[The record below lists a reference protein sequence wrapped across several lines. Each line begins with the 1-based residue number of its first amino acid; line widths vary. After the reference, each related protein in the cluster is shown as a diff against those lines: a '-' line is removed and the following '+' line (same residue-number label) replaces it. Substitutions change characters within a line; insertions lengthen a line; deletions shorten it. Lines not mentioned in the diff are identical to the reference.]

1 MENNDINFIGKLTFK
16 EYRQARSHKMRM
28 IDWIATLLILILGFL
43 IYAKNTPLIASVII
57 SLFYTLVFV
66 VLLQMMLWII
76 YRIQFKTD
84 PILRNERCFS
94 VQKDGLHVSTKNSEV
109 FYGWD
114 GLRSACDYKNIYLL
128 YVSALRMIMIPK
140 RFFDKEEE
148 IEAFECLLSAH
159 ISSEKIKLNK

>member
-1 MENNDINFIGKLTFK
+1 MENNEINFIGKLTFK
-16 EYRQARSHKMRM
+16 EFRKSKSHQMRIIVQA
-28 IDWIATLLILILGFL
+28 APFLILILGFF
-43 IYAKNTPLIASVII
+43 IYARNTPLMVSVII
-57 SLFYTLVFV
+57 SLFYTIVFV
-66 VLLQMMLWII
+66 ILLHIMLLII
-76 YRIQFKTD
+76 YQIQYKTD
-84 PILRNERCFS
+84 PILKNERQFS
-94 VQKDGLHVSTKNSEV
+94 IQKDGLHISTKNSEV

-148 IEAFECLLSAH
+148 IEAFERLLSAH